1 MTYEERLNVMLS
13 KVPNTIDKRKGSFI
27 YLALAPVAYIL
38 SLTSK
43 NDEDIYNET
52 YADTATGNNLTKRC
66 AERGVF
72 RKEATFAIRKG
83 TFNIAVPVGSRFGID
98 NLTFTVIEQLQNNN
112 AKLRCEQSGTIGND
126 SLGDMLPITYVQ
138 GLITS
143 ELTDILIPG
152 EDAEDDESLR
162 ERYYESLQSEA
173 FGGNQADYKKKMKSL
188 QGVGGVK
195 VYPVWNGGGT
205 VKLVFIDS
213 TYSKPSNELINTIQT
228 SIDPIQNSGNG
239 IGLAPIGHC
248 VTVTGVDNLT
258 VNVSSNISLASGYV
272 WDDVIN
278 NISAAIEAYLLELR
292 KSWDSENNI
301 IVRISQIESAVLRVT
316 GVIDIQNTTLN
327 LQNTNLILTDIQIP
341 ILGSVTKV

>member
-43 NDEDIYNET
+43 NNEDIYNET

-83 TFNIAVPVGSRFGID
+83 VFNITVPIGSRFGID
-98 NLTFTVIEQLQNNN
+98 NLTFIVIEQLENST

-138 GLITS
+138 GLNKA

-152 EDAEDDESLR
+152 ENIENDESLR
-162 ERYYESLQSEA
+162 ERYNESLQSEA

-213 TYSKPSNELINTIQT
+213 IFSKPSNELIDTIQT
-228 SIDPIQNSGNG
+228 EIDPIQNSGKG